1 LRKDTLYHEVAR
13 HWIQG
18 WQQVVELRVTGRSNR
33 FCALAILLVLIG
45 VGRVY
50 ASEPVY
56 ELVIPATKA
65 AEALDRVAKISGH
78 SLFYPT
84 DDRLGAKVNA
94 LNGSY
99 TLPEALDALLKDTSL
114 NAVVTAKGVIVVS
127 MQPETQQYG
136 KGKGKMEKTNKG
148 LMAALIGMFSA
159 AEPAG
164 VIAQE
169 QPKDVAPKMEEIIV
183 TAEKREASLQETPVA
198 ISAFPAE
205 MIDKLAIEDIRSLQ
219 FSVPGL
225 TVAASRQLQVFTI
238 RGVGQDNTLSGAES
252 GVVTNLDGVYQARS
266 YAAGMSL
273 FDLER
278 VEVLRGPQ
286 GTLYG
291 KNATGGVINYITN
304 KPTDEFEFN
313 ADLTLGN
320 YDRIMTRGAVNLPLK
335 EGKAAFRLSWL
346 TEDRDGYYDNTWK
359 NITAQDIDTKSFRAH
374 LLLTPT
380 PDVEILLSAFQEHVG
395 GNDVTSLELGQNA
408 FALPRDPDVFK
419 IREDADT
426 FEDNQ
431 ISVYSAKL
439 TWNLGNVVFSSLTA
453 NSETKRE
460 SVTDWDQTELPLWHF
475 DLEFD
480 ADQFTQEFQLRS
492 NGKGSLDWQLGLF
505 YFSEEI
511 YDWYKFPGTFL
522 QDFSYN
528 LDFKNTSKAAYAQ
541 GTYAINDKLSLTAG
555 LRYTEDEKKGFE
567 QQLVPPAFGGPL
579 SVTFPFDDGWE
590 EVTWKAGIEYAASR
604 DMFLYGSVSRGY
616 RGGGKWIGQ
625 AELYDPEYVTAYE
638 AGLKSQF
645 FDNRA
650 QVNVAVYNY
659 DYKDKQVRRTAYVEG
674 NPAGVTDNASKAS
687 VKGVEVDFQFLP
699 TSSLRI
705 NGTVA
710 YTNGQFDEYFS
721 IDESTPEFA
730 ALGLQD
736 LSGNQ
741 LPRTPEWAFT
751 LGAEYAIELGE
762 AGTLTPRIDYVWK
775 DESYM
780 SGFNREAYVIPSY
793 DRTNLRLRYD
803 SPNGRWYTDAFVLNL
818 DDDADIMFRLPKAF
832 GPESVEGG
840 VAPPRTFG
848 LRIGYRH

>member
-1 LRKDTLYHEVAR
+1 MEF
-13 HWIQG
+13 
-18 WQQVVELRVTGRSNR
+18 RVTGRGNR
-33 FCALAILLVLIG
+33 FCAATILLVLIG
-45 VGRVY
+45 VGPAH
-50 ASEPVY
+50 ASDPVY
-56 ELVIPATKA
+56 KLVIPAMNA
-65 AEALDRVAKISGH
+65 PEALDRVAKETGH
-78 SLFYPT
+78 SLFYPS
-84 DDRLGAKVNA
+84 DDRLDVKVNA

-99 TLPEALDALLKDTSL
+99 TLPEALDALLKETSL
-114 NAVVTAKGVIVVS
+114 NAAVTAKGVIVVS
-127 MQPETQQYG
+127 MQPGTQQHE
-136 KGKGKMEKTNKG
+136 KGEGQMEKPNKG
-148 LMAALIGMFSA
+148 LMAALIGIFTA
-159 AEPAG
+159 AGPEG

-169 QPKDVAPKMEEIIV
+169 QATDVAPKMEEIIV
-183 TAEKREASLQETPVA
+183 TAEKRETNLQETPVA
-198 ISAFPAE
+198 MSAFTAE
-205 MIDKLAIEDIRSLQ
+205 MIDKQAIEDIRSLQ

-252 GVVTNLDGVYQARS
+252 GVVTHLDGVYQARS
-266 YAAGMSL
+266 YAAGMSI

-291 KNATGGVINYITN
+291 KNATGGVINYISN
-304 KPTDEFEFN
+304 KPTDEFDFN
-313 ADLTLGN
+313 ADLTIGD
-320 YDRIMTRGAVNLPLK
+320 YDRLMTRGAVNVPLK
-335 EGKAAFRLSWL
+335 EDKAAFRLSWL
-346 TEDRDGYYDNTWK
+346 TEDRDGYYRNTWK
-359 NITAQDIDTKSFRAH
+359 DISAQDIDTESFRAQ
-374 LLLTPT
+374 LRLTPT

-395 GNDVTSLELGQNA
+395 GNDVTSVELGQNA
-408 FALPRDPDVFK
+408 FALPRDPDTYK

-426 FEDNQ
+426 FEDNE

-439 TWNLGNVVFSSLTA
+439 TWDLGNVVFSSLTA

-460 SVTDWDQTELPLWHF
+460 SVTDWDQSELPFWHF

-480 ADQFTQEFQLRS
+480 SDQFTQEFQLRS
-492 NGKGSLDWQLGLF
+492 NAESSLDWQLGLF

-511 YDWYKFPGTFL
+511 FDWYRFPGIFL
-522 QDFSYN
+522 QGYSYN
-528 LDFKNTSKAAYAQ
+528 FDFKSTSKAAYAQ
-541 GTYAINDKLSLTAG
+541 GTYSVNDKLSLTAG

-567 QQLVPPAFGGPL
+567 EQLVPPDFAGVPGLVYVETESGLL
-579 SVTFPFDDGWE
+579 SVTFPFDDGWD
-590 EVTWKAGIEYAASR
+590 EVTWKAGIEYAASD

-625 AELYDPEYVTAYE
+625 NELYDPEYVIAYE

-650 QVNVAVYNY
+650 QVNVAVYYY
-659 DYKDKQVRRTAYVEG
+659 DYKDKQVRRTFVVEG
-674 NPAGVTDNASKAS
+674 TPAGVTDNASKAS

-699 TSSLRI
+699 TTGLRI
-705 NGTVA
+705 DGSVA
-710 YTNGQFDEYFS
+710 YTDGQFDEYFS
-721 IDESTPEFA
+721 IDASTPEFA

-736 LSGNQ
+736 LSGKQ

-762 AGTLTPRIDYVWK
+762 AGTLTPRVDYLWK

-780 SGFNREAYVIPSY
+780 SAFNRAAYVMPSY
-793 DRTNLRLRYD
+793 NRTNLRLRYN
-803 SPNGRWYTDAFVLNL
+803 SPNGRWYADAFVLNL
-818 DDDADIMFRLPKAF
+818 EDNADIMFRLPWLF

-840 VAPPRTFG
+840 VAPPRTYG